1 MKPAS
6 RSLTTFTVGFLA
18 LDALLLG
25 YLGVALSRPLVLAS
39 GGVCAVGAVLVVVG
53 WRRYRRALAEL
64 DGARQAMR
72 AELESIRD
80 LLKEHHLHN

>member
-1 MKPAS
+1 MKAAS

-25 YLGVALSRPLVLAS
+25 YLGLALSRPLVLAS
-39 GGVCAVGAVLVVVG
+39 AGVCAVAAVLVVVG

-64 DGARQAMR
+64 DAARRTMR
-72 AELESIRD
+72 AELEAIRD

>member
-1 MKPAS
+1 MKPAN
-6 RSLTTFTVGFLA
+6 RTLTTFTVGFLA

-25 YLGVALSRPLVLAS
+25 YLGVVLLRPLVLAS
-39 GGVCAVGAVLVVVG
+39 GGVCAVAAVLVVVG
-53 WRRYRRALAEL
+53 WRRYRRALVEL
-64 DGARQAMR
+64 DGAQQAMR